1 MQFEDIPGVGPKT
14 AAALEELDDAERA
27 LKDGDVAALSRSP
40 EISDGRATAVARG
53 VIRKRHND
61 DSNFLATR
69 RAREI
74 YQDVL
79 ALLRDRAITEYATKR
94 LATLYPTASSTRIE
108 EARAFV
114 TAATTT
120 EIPIDDTIQ
129 ETLSGVEPLTT
140 PTISRIRDRC
150 IATSDPERYAKAD
163 DVFPEVSV
171 EVVEDTR
178 ELAELARSYSTVIA
192 LDERFAGID
201 IEGDVQIH
209 PDAID
214 TPNKI
219 VPERVLQYFA
229 TNRDRIL
236 AAVKVHEQTNLD
248 PPCSVSK
255 LRDVLR
261 KVDIDGTVVGDA
273 ELTRLT
279 TAVADLDAAV
289 STAESVANDRLRE
302 AIQQRDVTIEGTDF
316 LSLVEQGARV
326 DSLFGRELNDE
337 YDAAV
342 AAAREHLIEAI
353 ELRPSEA
360 DFAERA
366 FPTDPTF
373 PVEHESSVIS
383 RLRTELATARDRKAA
398 QRKREVA
405 DELTTLQQPVQKLVR
420 AVLELDVERAIAKF
434 AHDFE
439 CTMPTFIDDTEIPD
453 QTGNT
458 NRDTPDTAA
467 DSPQSE
473 INSSSEAK
481 HITDSDGSLI
491 RGFNISGGRSPLL
504 DVEFSAVEAIDYRV
518 SGVTLLS
525 GVNSGGKTSTLDL
538 VALIAI
544 LAHMGL
550 PVPAD
555 NVRLERFSE
564 LHYYAKTQ
572 GTLDA
577 GAFESTLRDFREL
590 ADGASNRLVLV
601 DELESITEP
610 GASAKI
616 VAGILEALEDQS
628 ATAVFVSHLADEIR
642 EAADFSVAV
651 DGIEAVGLE
660 DGELIVNRSPI
671 KGRLARST
679 PELIVEKLADSDGS
693 ESQFYHRLLQKF

>member
-74 YQDVL
+74 HQDVL

-120 EIPIDDTIQ
+120 EVPIDDTIQ

-140 PTISRIRDRC
+140 PTISRVRDRC

-163 DVFPEVSV
+163 EVFPEVSI

-201 IEGDVQIH
+201 IEGDVQIR

-255 LRDVLR
+255 LRDVLK
-261 KVDIDGTVVGDA
+261 KVDTDGTVVGDA

-289 STAESVANDRLRE
+289 ATAESVANDRLRE

-383 RLRTELATARDRKAA
+383 RLRTELTTARDRKAA

-420 AVLELDVERAIAKF
+420 AALELDVERAIAKF

-439 CTMPTFIDDTEIPD
+439 CTMPMFIDETEIAD
-453 QTGNT
+453 QTSNT
-458 NRDTPDTAA
+458 DGDTPDTAT
-467 DSPQSE
+467 DSPHSE
-473 INSSSEAK
+473 INSSSEAGYM
-481 HITDSDGSLI
+481 IDSDGSLI

-660 DGELIVNRSPI
+660 DGELIVNRSPV

-693 ESQFYHRLLQKF
+693 ESQFYDRLLQKF